1 LYWGYIGTFTKCLQ
15 YIVVKFTPSIILLY
29 SLLIPRIVSAGLIVP
44 FSYTST

>member
-29 SLLIPRIVSAGLIVP
+29 SPYPVGIWVLKSEW
-44 FSYTST
+44 SYSEF